1 MSTIWKGYAAS
12 LTEIMNTRSV
22 GTQKEDAAAEYI
34 EDHGGKIKCRN
45 FRSRMGE
52 IDIIA
57 ADEDT
62 ICFVEVK
69 YRKSSRAGHPAEA
82 VNARKQFIISR
93 TADYYRM
100 KHALPEDIPYR
111 FDVISM
117 IGDEISWYK
126 NAFQYI
132 PV

>member
-1 MSTIWKGYAAS
+1 
-12 LTEIMNTRSV
+12 MNTRSV
-22 GTQKEDAAAEYI
+22 GTRKEDAAAEYI
-34 EDHGGKIKCRN
+34 IKHGGRIRDRN

-57 ADEDT
+57 DDEGA

-69 YRKSSRAGHPAEA
+69 FRSSAAKGHPAEA
-82 VNARKQFIISR
+82 VGAKKQFTICR

-100 KHALPEDIPYR
+100 KHHLPDDISYR

-117 IGDEISWYK
+117 TGDDITWYK
-126 NAFQYI
+126 NAFEYI